1 MSVSTRVQ
9 IFAVGGGG
17 FTDPEGVCADD
28 RNLEDY
34 LLALAG
40 PVSRLRIG
48 YIGHASNDDPI
59 RIAAFHHRFQYC
71 ASTAILDIEAT
82 AAAASAFLAELD
94 MLYVGGGRT
103 AMMLDHWR
111 NTGIAEELLAA
122 ADRGVILSGVSA
134 GAICWFSDLLL
145 GTAEDGY
152 EVHCGLGLLGG
163 SACPHYRNE
172 PPRRAAYDHH
182 IASGQLAA
190 GLAIDDGV
198 GVHISDGVVIDIV
211 RARADAGNAY
221 HVAPHQT
228 GVDVQPLQAGHHL

>member
-1 MSVSTRVQ
+1 MSVGTRVQ

-28 RNLEDY
+28 RRLEDY

-48 YIGHASNDDPI
+48 YIGHASNDDPV
-59 RIAAFHHRFQYC
+59 RVAAFHHRFQYC
-71 ASTAILDIEAT
+71 TSTTILNLNAT
-82 AAAASAFLAELD
+82 AADAGAFLEKLD
-94 MLYVGGGRT
+94 IIYVGGGRT
-103 AMMLDHWR
+103 TMMLDHWR
-111 NTGIAEELLAA
+111 ETGIAEELLAA

-152 EVHCGLGLLGG
+152 DCYPGLGLLGG
-163 SACPHYRNE
+163 SACPHYINE
-172 PPRRAAYDHH
+172 PPRRAAYDSH

-198 GVHISDGVVIDIV
+198 GVLISGGVVIDIV

-221 HVAPHQT
+221 YVVPHQT
-228 GVDVQPLQAGHHL
+228 GVDVQPLQAGHCL